1 MQSVS
6 IQTTQNIQLDYPI
19 AGLGDRMLA
28 FFIDYMIAISFV
40 VISFL
45 LSNAVLTGSSNVLS
59 ITLIIVFIL
68 YRPIAEIAFN
78 GQTVGKKALSIKVV
92 KLDGSNPSFAAY
104 LLRWI
109 LEPIDFMIVGVA
121 VLSIILTRNGQ
132 RLGDLLAGTTV
143 VKMKKVSSTLVRNKM
158 VIKGVDE
165 NYEPVFPE
173 AIHLTDEEV
182 QLIKDAL
189 KAYRMDA
196 TVRPIERIAA
206 KIKAKLNIQSDDTTV
221 KFLYTILRDH
231 TYYTTR

>member
-19 AGLGDRMLA
+19 AGLGDRLLA
-28 FFIDYMIAISFV
+28 FFIDFMISLSFV
-40 VISFL
+40 VITSL
-45 LSNAVLTGSSNVLS
+45 LSRTIFGGFPAVLRISV
-59 ITLIIVFIL
+59 LIIFIL
-68 YRPIAEIAFN
+68 YRLMAEIIFN
-78 GQTVGKKALSIKVV
+78 GQTIGKRALNIKVV
-92 KLDGSNPSFAAY
+92 KLDGSNPSFTAY
-104 LLRWI
+104 ILRWI

-121 VLSIILTRNGQ
+121 VLSIILTQNGQ

-158 VIKGVDE
+158 IVKGLDKD
-165 NYEPVFPE
+165 YQPSFPE
-173 AIHLTDEEV
+173 AVHLTDDEI

-196 TVRPIERIAA
+196 VVKPIELIAE
-206 KIKAKLNIQSDDTTV
+206 KIKAKLNIRSSDTTV